1 MHAIPTVIAPA
12 IMTACA
18 ARIWWV
24 PSVVH
29 LRMPMNFDFYLVNA
43 ARRAHRLRPGKP
55 YVFGREEGVEILLQ
69 DALASRRHAEM
80 RWSDE
85 GYWLCADLGSRNGV
99 MINGKRIGAPQRMN
113 DGDQLQVGGQVF
125 RLQVLPPG
133 GDPSSLSAQA
143 PQISN
148 LETMGP
154 GFSLEDLQKQSA
166 TFTGAVTAG
175 GVMELLQFFQ
185 VTGKSGRL
193 DLIDGNKTASIFMIE
208 GTPIHAQWG
217 DKQGIDVLVDL
228 AIKPPPRF
236 SFHADAVPTGDRS
249 LNGSAQG
256 ILMEVARILD
266 ERGK

>member
-1 MHAIPTVIAPA
+1 
-12 IMTACA
+12 
-18 ARIWWV
+18 
-24 PSVVH
+24 
-29 LRMPMNFDFYLVNA
+29 MNVDFYLVSA

-55 YVFGREEGVEILLQ
+55 YVFGREEGVEIVLQ

-80 RWSDE
+80 RWNDE
-85 GYWLCADLGSRNGV
+85 GFWLVADLGSRNGV
-99 MINGKRIGAPQRMN
+99 MINGKRIGAPIQIS
-113 DGDQLQVGGQVF
+113 DGDQLQIGGQVF
-125 RLQVLPPG
+125 RFHVLPPG

-154 GFSLEDLQKQSA
+154 GFSLADLHQQSA

-193 DLIDGNKTASIFMIE
+193 ELADGAEPASVFLIK
-208 GTPIHAQWG
+208 GTPVHAQWG
-217 DKQGIDVLVDL
+217 KADGIDALVEL

-236 SFHADAVPTGDRS
+236 SFHADAIPTGDRT
-249 LNGSAQG
+249 LQGTAQG
-256 ILMEVARILD
+256 ILMEVARMMD